1 MHVRTIQ
8 FGLAGM
14 LLLSLFTT
22 TSFSQD
28 RTVSDSATTRP
39 AAASVVKPYKDVVTA
54 KAKTLNGFF
63 KVHKI
68 DDRYLFEIP
77 KKMMGRQILAQARI
91 SKGAVDP
98 DLMASGPGGFGV
110 HKTGNANDK
119 ITENIIAFEN
129 GPKNKLFLKFGY
141 YGEQSNDFSE
151 NGMGRAV
158 KNNSVQPLAASF
170 DIKAYTPDSSAV
182 VIDVTDFI
190 NGDNALFFFSAGA
203 KKQFGI
209 TALAADRSYT
219 QEVKAFPINIE
230 IGTLKTYKT
239 ADGFNTYELA
249 TSLVLLPENKMRVR
263 YAEKRVA
270 YYTTSIQD
278 FDINPMGVDETNFI
292 HRWRLEPRE
301 DDMEKY
307 KRGELVE
314 PKKPIIIYIDP
325 ATPKKWVKYF
335 MAGVNDWQ
343 VAFEKAGFKN
353 AIMAKEAPV
362 NDPSWSIENSA
373 YSAIVYKPAAVPDAR
388 EQKSYTVNPQ
398 TGEILETHIFWN
410 HSQME
415 NFYLNYFLKCSNV
428 NPKARAPK
436 FDDALMGS
444 LIQAEITHQV
454 GHSLGLAHNYYASST
469 IDVEKLRNQNWVEAN
484 GISPSV
490 MDILS
495 YNYVAQPEDN
505 IDPKGLLPKIGD
517 YDKWAIEYG
526 YRVFPEAK
534 KTTDETAILNKW
546 IIGSLAKNPMLNK
559 GTASGTDPRVQSD
572 DLGSNIMK
580 SNTYGIKNLKAILP
594 NLEEWTKESNKG
606 YTLFNQAFRGLVRQ
620 YFTYVSQAAPYVGG
634 FSINSKTIEQPGPV
648 FTFIKKADQK
658 EALSF
663 INDNFFITP
672 KWLFN
677 KKYFEL
683 AGGYPTQM
691 DFSRMQANLFADMLD
706 NEKLYHLEISN
717 LPKEE
722 NYTVYEYLTD
732 LKNYV
737 FAELTTK
744 KPIDQIKRSL
754 QKVFVTT
761 LSNKIIPGASIS
773 MGQGMPSI
781 NLNISN
787 TSESYIAIKQTLQSL
802 LATIN
807 AAKASYPD
815 ADSKAHIADIADRIA
830 IALKASK
837 E

>member
-1 MHVRTIQ
+1 MQVRTIQ
-8 FGLAGM
+8 FGLIGM
-14 LLLSLFTT
+14 LLFSLFTT
-22 TSFSQD
+22 GSFSQD
-28 RTVSDSATTRP
+28 RPAVDTIAKPQAPSA
-39 AAASVVKPYKDVVTA
+39 VKPYKDVVTA
-54 KAKTLNGFF
+54 RAKTLNGFF
-63 KVHKI
+63 KVHKT

-77 KKMMGRQILAQARI
+77 KKLMGRQILAQARI

-98 DLMASGPGGFGV
+98 DLMTPVPGGFGV

-119 ITENIIAFEN
+119 ITENIIEFAN
-129 GPKNKLFLKFGY
+129 GPKNKLFLKLGY

-151 NGMGRAV
+151 NGMGKAV
-158 KNNSVQPLAASF
+158 KNNSIQPLAASF

-182 VIDVTDFI
+182 VIDLTDFI
-190 NGDNALFFFSAGA
+190 NGDNSLFFFSNDA

-209 TALAADRSYT
+209 SAIAADRSYIN
-219 QEVKAFPINIE
+219 EVKAFPINIE
-230 IGTLKTYKT
+230 IETLKTYKSN
-239 ADGFNTYELA
+239 DGFNTYELA
-249 TSLVLLPENKMRVR
+249 TSLVLLPESKMRVR
-263 YAEKRVA
+263 YAEKRVS

-292 HRWRLEPRE
+292 HRWRMEPKE
-301 DDMEKY
+301 EDMEKY

-325 ATPKKWVKYF
+325 VTPKKWVPYF
-335 MAGVNDWQ
+335 IAGVNEWQ

-362 NDPSWSIENSA
+362 SDTTWGIENAS
-373 YSAIVYKPAAVPDAR
+373 YSAIIYKAAAVPDAR

-398 TGEILETHIFWN
+398 TGEILETHIIWN

-415 NFYLNYFLKCSNV
+415 NLYLNYFLKCSNV

-454 GHSLGLAHNYYASST
+454 GHSLGLAHNYFASST
-469 IDVEKLRNQNWVEAN
+469 IDVEKLRNKNWVEAN

-526 YRVFPEAK
+526 YRIFPEAK
-534 KTTDETAILNKW
+534 KPSDETAVLNKW

-559 GTASGTDPRVQSD
+559 GTASATDPRVQSD
-572 DLGSNIMK
+572 DLGNNIMK
-580 SNTYGIKNLKAILP
+580 SNSYGIKNLKAILP

-606 YTLFNQAFRGLVRQ
+606 YTLFNQAFRGLIKQ
-620 YFTYVSQAAPYVGG
+620 YFTYIMQASPYFGG
-634 FSINSKTIEQPGPV
+634 LGITSKTVEQPGAV
-648 FTFIKKADQK
+648 FYFVNKTQQK
-658 EALSF
+658 EALAF
-663 INDNFFITP
+663 VNENFFITP

-677 KKYFEL
+677 KNYFEL
-683 AGGYPTQM
+683 AGGYPAQM
-691 DFSRMQANLFADMLD
+691 DFSRLQANLFSDILD

-737 FAELTTK
+737 FAELAGK
-744 KPIDQIKRSL
+744 KPIDQVKRSL
-754 QKVFVTT
+754 QKVLITA
-761 LSNKIIPGASIS
+761 LSNKITPGASIS
-773 MGQGMPSI
+773 MGQGLPSI

-787 TSESYIAIKQTLQSL
+787 TSESYLAIKETFRSL

-807 AAKASYPD
+807 IAKTSYTD
-815 ADSKAHIADIADRIA
+815 KDSKAHLIDIADRIA
-830 IALKASK
+830 IALKATK